1 MENQTTNT
9 EVKSNF
15 ISFYRDNNIEIP
27 LIQRDYVQG
36 SNLQAEKRDA
46 FIDSLYAAL
55 IDETTNCDLDFIYGT
70 FENGFFFPLD
80 GQQRLTTLYLLH
92 WYLLNKCRIEDAES
106 YANITKGINFDER
119 QFTYKTRRSSTAFCQ
134 KLIAFHPKSLP
145 ETISKKIKEQN
156 WFSEDWQQ
164 DPSIIAMLDMLDAL
178 NNKFKKLTA
187 PSIAKMLERLLN
199 TQAIS
204 FDKLDMGAYKL
215 TDSLYIKMNARGKQL
230 TASEN
235 FKANLIKRIEEQKWK
250 ESDCITDHFSHKM
263 DTIYTD
269 LFWEYRGEVN
279 VIDYEV
285 INFFAGMA
293 MIGYALKEN
302 SETQQKRIQ
311 ELFKNPLSVR
321 VEDFEE
327 SDFKRFTFYLDFY
340 SAVEKISI
348 ETELWKYYN
357 SDNKRGFFEE
367 FIKDENKGTEKKY
380 DRATYSQRVFFY
392 ALSELFINVKDKAI
406 RENFI
411 RVVRNI
417 VENATIDSAQTF
429 VGAIKLMKELL
440 EGFLEVL
447 SKEVQDI
454 YSYLSKTDIQSN
466 FASYQVAQE
475 RQKAERI
482 VANLEWKDAIWEA
495 EDHPMFKGD
504 IGFLLLETE
513 NNLSLFKKRYEVAK
527 EMFDENGVKGKY
539 RENALLI
546 RTLVSRF
553 DNWGLFWSRL
563 VFDSSTETWKRILR
577 TDNRWVKYFL
587 LLLDNE
593 SKLEQFITEDSSLQ
607 KGDEDDNDF
616 KLRKKTHTNLYQTEL
631 LAAICEECYL
641 RWEYDNYILY
651 PYNCRNEKLKYIV
664 THKRNEILSKAI
676 EEGIITTEHQLKRIS
691 TEQQLE
697 LNSKKIPFFWGWNV
711 HLTYDNK
718 EYVWWY
724 NGKITQNGQDCTK
737 EILKIF
743 E

>member
-1 MENQTTNT
+1 MENKKYTLLNFL
-9 EVKSNF
+9 KSEYSDA
-15 ISFYRDNNIEIP
+15 ISFEIP
-27 LIQRDYVQG
+27 IIQRDYAQG
-36 SNLQAEKRDA
+36 RSDERSKEIRKTFLG
-46 FIDSLYAAL
+46 SLIAAVENYPQKN
-55 IDETTNCDLDFIYGT
+55 IELDFVYGKR
-70 FENGFFFPLD
+70 NKNKVYLLD
-80 GQQRLTTLYLLH
+80 GQQRITTLYLLH
-92 WYLLNKCRIEDAES
+92 WYLAQRLQKPSLLKDVALSYRVRQ
-106 YANITKGINFDER
+106 YANEFTQKISDESTQIDFSSSIPSQAICNCTWFFDAWKHDPTVKG
-119 QFTYKTRRSSTAFCQ
+119 
-134 KLIAFHPKSLP
+134 
-145 ETISKKIKEQN
+145 
-156 WFSEDWQQ
+156 
-164 DPSIIAMLDMLDAL
+164 M
-178 NNKFKKLTA
+178 
-187 PSIAKMLERLLN
+187 LN
-199 TQAIS
+199 TLDTIHELLK
-204 FDKLDMGAYKL
+204 DKEINEERYWQPLEEGAVTFYWLDLEEHQL
-215 TDSLYIKMNARGKQL
+215 TDELYLKMNARGKQL
-230 TASEN
+230 SNFEN
-235 FKANLIKRIEEQKWK
+235 FKASLVKRVADNGWEENIDEKD
-250 ESDCITDHFSHKM
+250 SFSFKM

-285 INFFAGMA
+285 TNFFAGMA

-311 ELFKNPLSVR
+311 ELFNNPLSVR

-327 SDFKRFTFYLDFY
+327 SDFKLFMSYLDFY
-340 SAVEKISI
+340 STEKNISI
-348 ETELWKYYN
+348 ETKLWKYYN
-357 SDNKRGFFEE
+357 PDNKRGFFEE
-367 FIKDENKGTEKKY
+367 FIKDENKGTGEFYKG
-380 DRATYSQRVFFY
+380 ATYSQRIFFY
-392 ALSELFINVKDKAI
+392 ALSELFIKVKDKAT

-411 RVVRNI
+411 KVVRNI

-429 VGAIKLMKELL
+429 VGAIKLMNELL
-440 EGFLEVL
+440 KG
-447 SKEVQDI
+447 VQDI
-454 YSYLSKTDIQSN
+454 YWYLNQTTIQSN
-466 FASYQVAQE
+466 FASYQVTQE
-475 RQKAERI
+475 KQKAERI
-482 VANLEWKDAIWEA
+482 VANPEWKDPIWEA

-513 NNLSLFKKRYEVAK
+513 NDLSLFKKCYEVAK
-527 EMFDENGVKGKY
+527 EMFDEEGVKGKY

-546 RTLVSRF
+546 RALVSRF
-553 DNWGLFWSRL
+553 DNWYLFWSRL

-641 RWEYDNYILY
+641 RYESDNYILY

-676 EEGIITTEHQLKRIS
+676 EEGIITTEHQLKKIS

-697 LNSKKIPFFWGWNV
+697 LNGKKIPFFWGWNV
-711 HLTYDNK
+711 HFTYDDK

-724 NGKITQNGQDCTK
+724 NDQITNNDGEDCTK
-737 EILKIF
+737 EILELF

>member
-1 MENQTTNT
+1 MENKKYTLLNFL
-9 EVKSNF
+9 KSEYSDA
-15 ISFYRDNNIEIP
+15 ISFEIP
-27 LIQRDYVQG
+27 IIQRDYAQG
-36 SNLQAEKRDA
+36 RSDERSKEIRKTFLG
-46 FIDSLYAAL
+46 SLIAAVENYPQKN
-55 IDETTNCDLDFIYGT
+55 IELDFVYGKR
-70 FENGFFFPLD
+70 NKNKVYLLD
-80 GQQRLTTLYLLH
+80 GQQRITTLYLLH
-92 WYLLNKCRIEDAES
+92 WYLAQRLQKPLLLKDVALSYRVRQYADEFTQKISDKSTQIDFTSSIPSQAICNCTWFFDAWKHDPTVKGMLNTLD
-106 YANITKGINFDER
+106 
-119 QFTYKTRRSSTAFCQ
+119 
-134 KLIAFHPKSLP
+134 
-145 ETISKKIKEQN
+145 TIHELLKDKKI
-156 WFSEDWQQ
+156 SEEHYWQ
-164 DPSIIAMLDMLDAL
+164 PLEEEAVTFYWLD
-178 NNKFKKLTA
+178 
-187 PSIAKMLERLLN
+187 LEEH
-199 TQAIS
+199 Q
-204 FDKLDMGAYKL
+204 L
-215 TDSLYIKMNARGKQL
+215 TDELYLKMNARGKQL
-230 TASEN
+230 SNFEN
-235 FKANLIKRIEEQKWK
+235 FKASLVKH
-250 ESDCITDHFSHKM
+250 ITDNGWEKNTPEEDSFSFKM

-269 LFWEYRGEVN
+269 LFWEYRGKMN

-285 INFFAGMA
+285 TNFFAGMA

-302 SETQQKRIQ
+302 SEAQQKRIQ
-311 ELFKNPLSVR
+311 ELFNNPLSVR
-321 VEDFEE
+321 VEEFEE
-327 SDFKRFTFYLDFY
+327 SDFKLFMSYLDFY
-340 SAVEKISI
+340 SGEKNISI
-348 ETELWKYYN
+348 ETKLWKYYN

-367 FIKDENKGTEKKY
+367 FIKDENKGTGEFYKG
-380 DRATYSQRVFFY
+380 ATYPQRVFFY
-392 ALSELFINVKDKAI
+392 ALSELFIRVKDKAI

-417 VENATIDSAQTF
+417 VENVTIDSAQTF

-447 SKEVQDI
+447 SKGVQDI
-454 YSYLSKTDIQSN
+454 YSYLSKTAIQSN

-482 VANLEWKDAIWEA
+482 VANPDWKDVIWEA
-495 EDHPMFKGD
+495 ENHLMFKGD

-513 NNLSLFKKRYEVAK
+513 NDLSLFKKRYEVAK
-527 EMFDENGVKGKY
+527 EMFEEKGVKGKY

-546 RTLVSRF
+546 RALVSRF
-553 DNWGLFWSRL
+553 DNWYLFWSRL

-631 LAAICEECYL
+631 LVAICEECYL
-641 RWEYDNYILY
+641 RWESNNYILY

-697 LNSKKIPFFWGWNV
+697 LNGKKIPFFWGWNV
-711 HLTYDNK
+711 HFTYDDK

-724 NGKITQNGQDCTK
+724 NGQITQNGQVCTE
-737 EILKIF
+737 EILKNL
-743 E
+743 

>member
-15 ISFYRDNNIEIP
+15 ISFYRNNNIEIP

-36 SNLQAEKRDA
+36 SNLQTEKRDA
-46 FIDSLYAAL
+46 FIDSLYTAL

-178 NNKFKKLTA
+178 NNKFKKLTT

-250 ESDCITDHFSHKM
+250 ESDCITDHFSLKM

-279 VIDYEV
+279 VIDHEV
-285 INFFAGMA
+285 TNFFAGMA

-302 SETQQKRIQ
+302 SEAQQKRIQ
-311 ELFKNPLSVR
+311 ELFNNPPSVR

-327 SDFKRFTFYLDFY
+327 SDFKLFMSYLDFY
-340 SAVEKISI
+340 SAEKNISI

-367 FIKDENKGTEKKY
+367 FIKDENKGIGEFYKG
-380 DRATYSQRVFFY
+380 ATYPQRVFFY
-392 ALSELFINVKDKAI
+392 ALSELFIKVKDKVI

-429 VGAIKLMKELL
+429 VGAIKLMNELL
-440 EGFLEVL
+440 KG
-447 SKEVQDI
+447 VQDI
-454 YSYLSKTDIQSN
+454 YWYLNKTTIQSN
-466 FASYQVAQE
+466 FASYQVTQE
-475 RQKAERI
+475 KQKAERI
-482 VANLEWKDAIWEA
+482 VANPEWKDVIWEA

-513 NNLSLFKKRYEVAK
+513 DDLPLFKKRYEVAK
-527 EMFDENGVKGKY
+527 EMFEEKGVKGKY

-546 RTLVSRF
+546 RALVSRF
-553 DNWGLFWSRL
+553 DSWYLFWSRL

-593 SKLEQFITEDSSLQ
+593 SKLEQFIKEDSSLR

-616 KLRKKTHTNLYQTEL
+616 KLHKKTHTNLYQTEL

-641 RWEYDNYILY
+641 RSEYDNYILY
-651 PYNCRNEKLKYIV
+651 PYNSHTEKNKYIV
-664 THKRNEILSKAI
+664 TSESEAYKKLLQTIVQRNIP
-676 EEGIITTEHQLKRIS
+676 
-691 TEQQLE
+691 TEQRLE
-697 LNSKKIPFFWGWNV
+697 WNSKKLPFLWGRNI
-711 HLTYDNK
+711 NFSFNGK
-718 EYVWWY
+718 EYLFE
-724 NGKITQNGQDCTK
+724 GKGFNRITQNGQDCTE

>member
-1 MENQTTNT
+1 MENQTTNK
-9 EVKSNF
+9 EVNSNF
-15 ISFYRDNNIEIP
+15 ISFYQNNNIEIP

-55 IDETTNCDLDFIYGT
+55 TDETTNCDLDFIYGT

-92 WYLLNKCRIEDAES
+92 WYLLNKCRIEDTES

-204 FDKLDMGAYKL
+204 FDELDMGAYKL

-230 TASEN
+230 TAFEN

-269 LFWEYRGEVN
+269 LFWEHRGEVN

-285 INFFAGMA
+285 TNFFAGIA

-302 SETQQKRIQ
+302 SDDQQKRIQ

-327 SDFKRFTFYLDFY
+327 SDFNLFMSYLDFY
-340 SAVEKISI
+340 SAEGNISI
-348 ETELWKYYN
+348 ETKLWKYYN
-357 SDNKRGFFEE
+357 TDNKRGFFEE
-367 FIKDENKGTEKKY
+367 FVKDENKGTGEVY
-380 DRATYSQRVFFY
+380 NGATYPQRVFFY
-392 ALSELFINVKDKAI
+392 ALSELFIKVKDQAS

-417 VENATIDSAQTF
+417 VENVTIDSAQTF
-429 VGAIKLMKELL
+429 IRAIRLMNELL
-440 EGFLEVL
+440 EGM
-447 SKEVQDI
+447 QDI
-454 YSYLSKTDIQSN
+454 YSYLSKTAIQSN

-475 RQKAERI
+475 IDKARRI
-482 VANLEWKDAIWEA
+482 VANPEWENPIWKA
-495 EDHPMFKGD
+495 EDHLMFKGD

-513 NNLSLFKKRYEVAK
+513 NNLDLCKKRYEVAK
-527 EMFDENGVKGKY
+527 EMFDEKGVKGKY
-539 RENALLI
+539 KENMLLI
-546 RTLVSRF
+546 RALVATF
-553 DNWGLFWSRL
+553 DQWHLLTHGLTYDCEKDTWKEILEYDR
-563 VFDSSTETWKRILR
+563 DSSAC
-577 TDNRWVKYFL
+577 FL
-587 LLLDNE
+587 KVL
-593 SKLEQFITEDSSLQ
+593 DSSIPLEELVKQ
-607 KGDEDDNDF
+607 PSKMKDYEEPHQD
-616 KLRKKTHTNLYQTEL
+616 LYQTNL
-631 LAAICEECYL
+631 LEAIQQRRPNNRGFTYHFS
-641 RWEYDNYILY
+641 WGVHILY
-651 PYNCRNEKLKYIV
+651 PPYYSGDYYGCIIGEERNKKLAQAV
-664 THKRNEILSKAI
+664 TK
-676 EEGIITTEHQLKRIS
+676 GIINTK
-691 TEQQLE
+691 QQLE
-697 LNSKKIPFFWGWNV
+697 WNDEKLSFFWGWNI
-711 HLTYDNK
+711 HFTYDDK

-724 NGKITQNGQDCTK
+724 KGQITNNEGEDCTE

>member
-15 ISFYRDNNIEIP
+15 ISFYRNNNIEIP

-269 LFWEYRGEVN
+269 LFWEYRGEMN

-321 VEDFEE
+321 VEDFEK
-327 SDFKRFTFYLDFY
+327 SDFERLTSYLDFY

-357 SDNKRGFFEE
+357 TDNRRGLFEE

-380 DRATYSQRVFFY
+380 DGATYSQRVLFY
-392 ALSELFINVKDKAI
+392 ALSELFMEAKDKNNI
-406 RENFI
+406 SEDFI

-429 VGAIKLMKELL
+429 VYAIKLMSELL
-440 EGFLEVL
+440 EG
-447 SKEVQDI
+447 VQDI
-454 YSYLSKTDIQSN
+454 YWYLCKTAIQSN
-466 FASYQVAQE
+466 FASYQVTQE
-475 RQKAERI
+475 KQKAERI
-482 VANLEWKDAIWEA
+482 VANLEWKDVIWEA
-495 EDHPMFKGD
+495 EDLPMFKGD

-513 NNLSLFKKRYEVAK
+513 NDLSLFKKRYEVAK

-546 RTLVSRF
+546 RALVSRF
-553 DNWGLFWSRL
+553 DNWGLFWNL
-563 VFDSSTETWKRILR
+563 NYDSTAYNWKTYILR
-577 TDNRWVKYFL
+577 TVYKEKDNAITKHFL
-587 LLLDNE
+587 TLLDKE
-593 SKLEQFITEDSSLQ
+593 DKLKQFVTEDSPL
-607 KGDEDDNDF
+607 KKENEHF
-616 KLRKKTHTNLYQTEL
+616 ELRKKTHTNLYQTEL

-651 PYNCRNEKLKYIV
+651 PYNCRKEKNKYIV
-664 THKRNEILSKAI
+664 ISESEVYKKLLQAI
-676 EEGIITTEHQLKRIS
+676 VQGVIITK
-691 TEQQLE
+691 QQLE
-697 LNSKKIPFFWGWNV
+697 WDGKKLPFLWGRDINFSFNGN
-711 HLTYDNK
+711 DK
-718 EYVWWY
+718 EYLFE
-724 NGKITQNGQDCTK
+724 GKGLNRITQGGQDRTE

>member
-1 MENQTTNT
+1 MENKKYTLLNFL
-9 EVKSNF
+9 KSEYSDA
-15 ISFYRDNNIEIP
+15 ISFEIP
-27 LIQRDYVQG
+27 IIQRDYAQG
-36 SNLQAEKRDA
+36 RSDERSKEIRKTFLG
-46 FIDSLYAAL
+46 SLIAAVENYPQKN
-55 IDETTNCDLDFIYGT
+55 IELDFVYGKR
-70 FENGFFFPLD
+70 NKNKVYLLD
-80 GQQRLTTLYLLH
+80 GQQRITTLYLLH
-92 WYLLNKCRIEDAES
+92 WYLAQRLQKPSLLKDVALSYRVRQ
-106 YANITKGINFDER
+106 YANEFTQKISDENTQIDFSSSIPSQAICNYTWFFDAWKHDPTVKGMLNTLD
-119 QFTYKTRRSSTAFCQ
+119 
-134 KLIAFHPKSLP
+134 
-145 ETISKKIKEQN
+145 TIHELLKDKKI
-156 WFSEDWQQ
+156 SEERYWQ
-164 DPSIIAMLDMLDAL
+164 PLEEGAVIFYWLD
-178 NNKFKKLTA
+178 
-187 PSIAKMLERLLN
+187 LEEH
-199 TQAIS
+199 Q
-204 FDKLDMGAYKL
+204 L
-215 TDSLYIKMNARGKQL
+215 TDELYLKMNARGKQL
-230 TASEN
+230 SNFEN
-235 FKANLIKRIEEQKWK
+235 FKASLVKRIADNGWEKNTNTTEK
-250 ESDCITDHFSHKM
+250 ESFSFKM

-302 SETQQKRIQ
+302 SEAQQKRIQ

-321 VEDFEE
+321 VEDFEK
-327 SDFKRFTFYLDFY
+327 SDFERFTSYLDFY
-340 SAVEKISI
+340 SAVENISI

-357 SDNKRGFFEE
+357 TDNKRGLFEE
-367 FIKDENKGTEKKY
+367 FIKDKNKGTEKKY
-380 DRATYSQRVFFY
+380 VGATYSQRVLFY
-392 ALSELFINVKDKAI
+392 ALSELFMEAKDKNNI
-406 RENFI
+406 SEDFI

-417 VENATIDSAQTF
+417 VENATIDSPQTF
-429 VGAIKLMKELL
+429 VGAIKLMSELL
-440 EGFLEVL
+440 EG
-447 SKEVQDI
+447 VQDI
-454 YSYLSKTDIQSN
+454 YWYLCKTAIQSN
-466 FASYQVAQE
+466 FASYQVTQE
-475 RQKAERI
+475 KQKAERI
-482 VANLEWKDAIWEA
+482 VANPEWKDVIWEA
-495 EDHPMFKGD
+495 EEHSMFKGD

-527 EMFDENGVKGKY
+527 EMFEENGVKGKY

-546 RTLVSRF
+546 RALVSRF
-553 DNWGLFWSRL
+553 DSWYLFWSRL

-697 LNSKKIPFFWGWNV
+697 LNGKKIPFFWGWNV

>member
-1 MENQTTNT
+1 MENKKYTLLNFL
-9 EVKSNF
+9 KSEYSDA
-15 ISFYRDNNIEIP
+15 ISFEIP
-27 LIQRDYVQG
+27 IIQRDYAQG
-36 SNLQAEKRDA
+36 RSDERSKEIRKTFLG
-46 FIDSLYAAL
+46 SLIAAVENYPQKN
-55 IDETTNCDLDFIYGT
+55 IELDFVYGKR
-70 FENGFFFPLD
+70 NKNKVYLLD
-80 GQQRLTTLYLLH
+80 GQQRITTLYLLH
-92 WYLLNKCRIEDAES
+92 WYLAQRLQKPLLLKDVALSYRVRQYADEFTQKISDKSTQIDFTSSIPSQAICNCTWFFDAWKHDPTVKGTLNTLD
-106 YANITKGINFDER
+106 
-119 QFTYKTRRSSTAFCQ
+119 
-134 KLIAFHPKSLP
+134 
-145 ETISKKIKEQN
+145 TIHELLKDKKI
-156 WFSEDWQQ
+156 SEERYWQ
-164 DPSIIAMLDMLDAL
+164 PLEEGAVTFYWLD
-178 NNKFKKLTA
+178 
-187 PSIAKMLERLLN
+187 LEEH
-199 TQAIS
+199 Q
-204 FDKLDMGAYKL
+204 L
-215 TDSLYIKMNARGKQL
+215 TDELYLKMNARGKQL
-230 TASEN
+230 SNFEN
-235 FKANLIKRIEEQKWK
+235 FKASLVKRIADNGWEKNIQEKD
-250 ESDCITDHFSHKM
+250 SFSFKV

-279 VIDYEV
+279 VIDYEAT
-285 INFFAGMA
+285 NFFAGMA

-302 SETQQKRIQ
+302 SEAQQKRIQ
-311 ELFKNPLSVR
+311 ELFNNPLSVR
-321 VEDFEE
+321 VEDFEK
-327 SDFKRFTFYLDFY
+327 SDFERLTSYLDFY

-357 SDNKRGFFEE
+357 TDNKRGLFEE

-380 DRATYSQRVFFY
+380 DGATYPQRVLFY
-392 ALSELFINVKDKAI
+392 ALSELFMEAKDKNNI
-406 RENFI
+406 SEDFI

-429 VGAIKLMKELL
+429 VGAIKLMSELL
-440 EGFLEVL
+440 EG
-447 SKEVQDI
+447 VQDI
-454 YSYLSKTDIQSN
+454 YWYLSKTAIQSN

-482 VANLEWKDAIWEA
+482 VANLEWKDAIWET

-527 EMFDENGVKGKY
+527 KMFEEKGVKGKY

-546 RTLVSRF
+546 RALVSRF
-553 DNWGLFWSRL
+553 DNWYLFWSRL

-641 RWEYDNYILY
+641 RSEYDNYILY
-651 PYNCRNEKLKYIV
+651 PYNSHTEKNKYIV
-664 THKRNEILSKAI
+664 TSESEAYKKLLQTIVQRNIP
-676 EEGIITTEHQLKRIS
+676 
-691 TEQQLE
+691 TEQRLE
-697 LNSKKIPFFWGWNV
+697 WNSKKLPFLWGRNI
-711 HLTYDNK
+711 NFSFNGK
-718 EYVWWY
+718 EYLFE
-724 NGKITQNGQDCTK
+724 GKGFNRITQNGQDCTE